1 MFALLSFDI
10 LSFLSKNHILK
21 IMKLCKEATLNKIE
35 ATMKFTITINADIN
49 ECDGANDCNS
59 KLGVCN
65 NNAGGYSCSCK
76 TGYSGDGRTCVGR
89 YHCFYSYIRNV
100 IHRVDRILHF
110 NMPHTVKHK
119 K

>member
-1 MFALLSFDI
+1 MI
-10 LSFLSKNHILK
+10 
-21 IMKLCKEATLNKIE
+21 LCKEATLNKIE
-35 ATMKFTITINADIN
+35 ATMKYTITINADIN